1 MARAHYRHHTRP
13 TQLVWCLLL
22 ITHAAA
28 GILLLALSLIATA
41 LSAIWVGLPLLA
53 TLTRLLRG
61 HAHTHRRMLGHHLAD
76 GPVPPP
82 PYRRLTDTR
91 LSTQVTT
98 LLTDPATRRD
108 YIWLAANST
117 AGLILAALPLVL
129 LTHGLLALAHTYT
142 WRYAPSFYALQPVT
156 TQADAWPSLITGA
169 LLLTLAYIATPAALH
184 TYIRLNRRLLAPT
197 EHDRLTAR
205 VAHLATSRAHTIDA
219 QASEVR
225 RIERDLHD
233 GAQARL
239 VALGM
244 SLGLAEETLTRDP
257 ATAHR
262 LLTEARETTRQALT
276 ELRDLVRGIHPPVLV
291 ERGLDG
297 ALRALALTH
306 HTPVDVDIDLPGRP
320 PGPVES
326 AAYFAVAELLTNTAK
341 HAHATRAWVHINH
354 GRDRMVLT
362 VGDDGH
368 GGLDPDSGTGLTGIR
383 RRLAAFDG
391 HMHTTSPPGGPTV
404 ITMELPC
411 ALTPEPQH
419 PPTDQTPAHPST
431 AQP

>member
-1 MARAHYRHHTRP
+1 MARPRYRHHTRP
-13 TQLVWCLLL
+13 GLLVWSLLL
-22 ITHAAA
+22 TTHTAAGTVLLSLSLAAA
-28 GILLLALSLIATA
+28 A

-53 TLTRLLRG
+53 ALTRLLRG
-61 HAHTHRRMLGHHLAD
+61 HAHTHRRLLGHLLAT
-76 GPVPPP
+76 GPVPAPA
-82 PYRRLTDTR
+82 YRPLTDTR
-91 LSTQVTT
+91 LTTQLTT

-108 YIWLAANST
+108 YTWLAANST
-117 AGLILAALPLVL
+117 AGLILAALPPTL
-129 LTHGLLALAHTYT
+129 LGHGLLALAHTYT
-142 WRYAPSFYALQPVT
+142 WRHAPSFYALQPVT
-156 TQADAWPSLITGA
+156 TQPDAWPSLITGA
-169 LLLTLAYIATPAALH
+169 LLITLALLLTPTTVH
-184 TYIRLNRRLLAPT
+184 TYTRLNRRLLAPT

-244 SLGLAEETLTRDP
+244 NLGLAEETLTRDP
-257 ATAHR
+257 QAAHR

-297 ALRALALTH
+297 AIRALALTH
-306 HTPVDVDIDLPGRP
+306 HIPIALDIDLPGRP

-341 HAHATRAWVHINH
+341 HARATRAWVRINH
-354 GRDRMVLT
+354 GRDRMVIT
-362 VGDDGH
+362 VGDDGR
-368 GGLDPDSGTGLTGIR
+368 GGTDPRAGTGLTGIH

-391 HMHTTSPPGGPTV
+391 TINTHSPTGGPTI

-411 ALTPEPQH
+411 GIDTPHRTNPA
-419 PPTDQTPAHPST
+419 PPPAPPP
-431 AQP
+431 AMAP